1 VSVAP
6 EPSRDATLT
15 NGPTLAVVLCT
26 YNGGRFLPEQLKSLA
41 SQTRLPDVLFVRD
54 DDSTDE
60 TPEILRSFATTAPF
74 HVDVRRNPERLGY
87 NRNYAAAIEGPE
99 TDLLA
104 LCDQDDVWYPHKLSV
119 LCNLLAQD
127 PEAAAACGDAQCVS
141 VDGASLGTS
150 IWRQLGFDPGTRQAM
165 AHTGE
170 MGPLL
175 RNNVV
180 QGSSLVLRSSFRD
193 LVLPFSVHGTYDYWT
208 AALLQAVSHIVFAP
222 EPLQEYR
229 IHETNAVGIERPGQ
243 SLRRALRQWRRQ
255 RVVYGRRTE
264 QPGGGP
270 IVPLRARRIHDHG
283 DKAAFCRELLER
295 ASASRYEMKSATRA
309 RLEEWAEFTAFRA
322 RLPAHLARRVRP
334 VAREVRRGGY
344 ASHVASPMSA
354 LYDIVLG

>member
-1 VSVAP
+1 MTK
-6 EPSRDATLT
+6 R
-15 NGPTLAVVLCT
+15 PTLAVVLCT
-26 YNGGRFLPEQLKSLA
+26 YNGGRFLAEQLESLA

-54 DDSTDE
+54 DGSTDE
-60 TPEILRSFATTAPF
+60 TPEILRWFATTAEF

-87 NRNYAAAIEGPE
+87 NRNYAAALEGPE

-104 LCDQDDVWYPHKLSV
+104 LCDQDDRWYPRKLSV

-150 IWRQLGFDPGTRQAM
+150 IWQQLGFDPGTRQAM
-165 AHTGE
+165 AQSGE

-175 RNNVV
+175 CKNVV

-193 LVLPFSVHGTYDYWT
+193 LVLPFSEHGVYDYWM
-208 AALLQAVSHIVFAP
+208 AALLQAVSHLVFAP

-229 IHETNAVGIERPGQ
+229 IHEGNAVGLERPGHPL
-243 SLRRALRQWRRQ
+243 SRALRQWWKQ
-255 RVVYGRRTE
+255 RVVDWRRTE
-264 QPGGGP
+264 QPGGDP
-270 IVPLRARRIHDHG
+270 IVPLRARRIHDHD
-283 DKAAFCRELLER
+283 DKAAFCREVLQR
-295 ASASRYEMKSATRA
+295 ASASGYEMKPGTRA

-322 RLPAHLARRVRP
+322 CLPPHLARRVHA
-334 VAREVRRGGY
+334 VARELRRGRY
-344 ASHVASPMSA
+344 VSHVGSPISA